1 MNKIV
6 NDLLP
11 LATPLG
17 DLKSLD
23 RNPRRGDVDLVMK
36 SYEQFGQRKPIVAL
50 ADGTIIAG
58 NHQYQAATRLGWDS
72 IAVVRVDDDEAAA
85 RAYAV
90 ADNKT
95 GLVGEWDLDVLVES
109 LGELDGDLLAAT
121 GFSESDVDDLM
132 AEIEERDTPAK
143 SGLLDADTNHKK
155 DSDYKELLERYMTKS
170 TRAMLFEF
178 EADLFEWLTGHLQ
191 VIREEMSLPTNA
203 EAFIHLVAEYR
214 GVEIPESTNE

>member
-6 NDLLP
+6 KDLLS
-11 LATPLG
+11 LATPVD

-23 RNPRRGDVDLVMK
+23 RNPRKGDVDLVMK

-58 NHQYQAATRLGWDS
+58 NHQYQAARRLGWDE
-72 IAVVRVDDDEAAA
+72 IAVVRVDDDESKA

-95 GLVGEWDLDVLVES
+95 GLVGEWDLDVLLES
-109 LGELDGDLLAAT
+109 LGELDPDLLAAT
-121 GFSESDVDDLM
+121 GFSTSDVDDLV
-132 AEIEERDTPAK
+132 AEIEERDMPKKA
-143 SGLLDADTNHKK
+143 GLLDEGTNHKK
-155 DSDYKELLERYMTKS
+155 DSDYKELLERYMEKS

-178 EADLFEWLTGHLQ
+178 ESDLFEWLTGHLQ
-191 VIREEMSLPTNA
+191 VVREEMSLNTNA

-214 GVEIPESTNE
+214 GVDVPESKNV

>member
-1 MNKIV
+1 MNKITT
-6 NDLLP
+6 DLLG
-11 LATPLG
+11 LATPLT

-23 RNPRRGDVDLVMK
+23 RNPRKGDVELVMK
-36 SYEQFGQRKPIVAL
+36 SYDQFGQRKPIVAL
-50 ADGTIIAG
+50 RDGTVIAG
-58 NHQYQAATRLGWDS
+58 NHQFQAATRLGWDS

-95 GLVGEWDLDVLVES
+95 GLVGEWDLDVLLES
-109 LGELDGDLLAAT
+109 LGELDADLLAAT
-121 GFSESDVDDLM
+121 GFSMSDVDDLV
-132 AEIEERDTPAK
+132 AEIEERDTPKKA
-143 SGLLDADTNHKK
+143 GLLDEGTNHKK
-155 DSDYKELLERYMTKS
+155 DSDYKELLERYMEKS

-191 VIREEMSLPTNA
+191 VIRDEMSMNTNA

-214 GVEIPESTNE
+214 GVDVPESSNV